1 MLSLSTISFLREL
14 KDNNNKEWFDLHRK
28 DYENAKS
35 DYLKLVSQI
44 LEKLK
49 TIDPALENLEAK
61 KCVFR
66 INRDV
71 RFSKNKDPYKTNM
84 GSFYS
89 KGGKAVECAGYY
101 FHLEPGSCFI
111 GGGYW
116 MPQGPDLKKIRSEID
131 YNLEEFTGI
140 LQEKTMKKY
149 FGELS
154 QEARLSRPPQ
164 GYDADNPAVEYLK
177 LKSFTVTSPLPD
189 EQLTNPTLLSNIVD
203 HFRAMKPLVQFLN
216 RSLD

>member
-1 MLSLSTISFLREL
+1 MLSISTINFLSNL
-14 KDNNNKEWFDLHRK
+14 KVNNSKEWFDLHRQT
-28 DYENAKS
+28 YEAAKA
-35 DYLKLVSQI
+35 DYLKLVTAI
-44 LEKLK
+44 LEQLK
-49 TIDPALENLEAK
+49 TIDPTLENLEPK

-101 FHLEPGSCFI
+101 FHLEPGACFI

-116 MPQGPDLKKIRSEID
+116 MPQGSVLKSIRSEID
-131 YNLEEFTGI
+131 YNLDEFNSI
-140 LQEKTMKKY
+140 MQEKSMKKY
-149 FGELS
+149 FGALS

-164 GYDADNPAVEYLK
+164 GYEADNPAIEYLK
-177 LKSFTVTSPLPD
+177 LKSFVVTAPLPD
-189 EQLTNPTLLSNIVD
+189 EALTDSNLVNLVTD
-203 HFRAMKPLVQFLN
+203 HFKAMKPLVHFLN

>member
-28 DYENAKS
+28 DYEGAKS

-177 LKSFTVTSPLPD
+177 LKSFTVTSTLPD
-189 EQLTNPTLLSNIVD
+189 EQLNNPKLLSNIID

>member
-1 MLSLSTISFLREL
+1 MLSISTINFLSNL
-14 KDNNNKEWFDLHRK
+14 KVNNSKEWFDLHRQT
-28 DYENAKS
+28 YEAAKA
-35 DYLKLVSQI
+35 DYLKLVTAI
-44 LEKLK
+44 LEQLK
-49 TIDPALENLEAK
+49 TIDPTLENLEPK

-101 FHLEPGSCFI
+101 FHLEPGACFI

-116 MPQGPDLKKIRSEID
+116 MPQGPVLKSIRSEID
-131 YNLEEFTGI
+131 YNLDEFNSI
-140 LQEKTMKKY
+140 MQEKSMKKY
-149 FGELS
+149 FGALS

-164 GYDADNPAVEYLK
+164 GYEADNPAIEYLK
-177 LKSFTVTSPLPD
+177 LKSFVVTAPLPD
-189 EQLTNPTLLSNIVD
+189 EALTDSNLVNLVTD
-203 HFRAMKPLVQFLN
+203 HFKAMKPLVHFLN

>member
-1 MLSLSTISFLREL
+1 MIGSATINFLKEL
-14 KDNNNKEWFDLHRK
+14 KENNSKDWFELHRK
-28 DYENAKS
+28 TYEAAKQ
-35 DYLKLVSQI
+35 DYLQFVTAVLG
-44 LEKLK
+44 KLK
-49 TIDPALENLEAK
+49 EIDPTLEDLEPK

-101 FHLEPGSCFI
+101 FHLEPGACFI

-116 MPQGPDLKKIRSEID
+116 MPQGPVLKNIRSEID
-131 YNLEEFTGI
+131 YNLDEFNGI
-140 LQEKTMKKY
+140 MQEKSMKKY
-149 FGELS
+149 FGALS

-164 GYDADNPAVEYLK
+164 GYEADNPAIEYLK
-177 LKSFTVTSPLPD
+177 LKSFVVTAPLPD
-189 EQLTNPTLLSNIVD
+189 VALADSNLVNLVVD
-203 HFRAMKPLVQFLN
+203 HFKAMKPLVHFLN

>member
-1 MLSLSTISFLREL
+1 MIGSATINFLKEL
-14 KDNNNKEWFDLHRK
+14 KENNSKDWFELHRK
-28 DYENAKS
+28 NYEAAKQ
-35 DYLKLVSQI
+35 DYLQFVTAVLA
-44 LEKLK
+44 KLK
-49 TIDPALENLEAK
+49 VIDSTLENLEPK

-101 FHLEPGSCFI
+101 FHLEPGACFI

-116 MPQGPDLKKIRSEID
+116 MPQGPVLKNIRSEID
-131 YNLEEFTGI
+131 YNLDEFNGI
-140 LQEKTMKKY
+140 MQEKSMKKY
-149 FGELS
+149 FGALS

-164 GYDADNPAVEYLK
+164 GYEADNPAIEYLK
-177 LKSFTVTSPLPD
+177 LKSFVVTAPLPD
-189 EQLTNPTLLSNIVD
+189 VALADSNLVNLVVD
-203 HFRAMKPLVQFLN
+203 HFKAMKPLVHFLN

>member
-1 MLSLSTISFLREL
+1 MLSISTINFLSNL
-14 KDNNNKEWFDLHRK
+14 KVNNSKEWFDLHRQT
-28 DYENAKS
+28 YEAAKA
-35 DYLKLVSQI
+35 DYLKLVTAI
-44 LEKLK
+44 LEQLK
-49 TIDPALENLEAK
+49 TIDPTLENLEPK

-101 FHLEPGSCFI
+101 FHLEPGACFI
-111 GGGYW
+111 GGEYW
-116 MPQGPDLKKIRSEID
+116 MPQGPVLKSIRSEID
-131 YNLEEFTGI
+131 YNLDEFNSI
-140 LQEKTMKKY
+140 MQEKSMKKY
-149 FGELS
+149 FGALS

-164 GYDADNPAVEYLK
+164 GYEADNPAIEYLK
-177 LKSFTVTSPLPD
+177 LKSFVVTAPLPD
-189 EQLTNPTLLSNIVD
+189 EALTDSNLVNLVTD
-203 HFRAMKPLVQFLN
+203 HFKAMKPLVHFLN

>member
-1 MLSLSTISFLREL
+1 MIGSATINFLKEL
-14 KDNNNKEWFDLHRK
+14 KENNNKDWFELHRK
-28 DYENAKS
+28 NYEAAKQ
-35 DYLKLVSQI
+35 DYLKFVTAVLG
-44 LEKLK
+44 KLK
-49 TIDPALENLEAK
+49 SIDPTLEDLEPK

-101 FHLEPGSCFI
+101 FHLEPGACFI

-116 MPQGPDLKKIRSEID
+116 MPQGPVLKNIRSEID
-131 YNLEEFTGI
+131 YNLDEFNSI
-140 LQEKTMKKY
+140 MQEKSMKKY
-149 FGELS
+149 FGALS
-154 QEARLSRPPQ
+154 KEARLSRPPQ
-164 GYDADNPAVEYLK
+164 GYEADNPAIEYLK
-177 LKSFTVTSPLPD
+177 LKSFVVTAPLPD
-189 EQLTNPTLLSNIVD
+189 VALADSNLVNLVVD
-203 HFRAMKPLVQFLN
+203 HFKAMKPLVHFLN

>member
-1 MLSLSTISFLREL
+1 MLSSSTISFLTNL
-14 KDNNNKEWFDLHRK
+14 KENNTKEWFDLNRK
-28 DYENAKS
+28 DYEHAKQ
-35 DYLKLVSQI
+35 DYLQFVTAVLT
-44 LEKLK
+44 KLK
-49 TIDPALENLEAK
+49 GIDPTLENLEPK

-101 FHLEPGSCFI
+101 FHLEPGSSFI

-116 MPQGPDLKKIRSEID
+116 MPQGPDLKNIRSEID

-140 LQEKTMKKY
+140 MQEKSMKKY
-149 FGELS
+149 FGTLS

-164 GYDADNPAVEYLK
+164 GYEADNPAIEFLK
-177 LKSFTVTSPLPD
+177 LKSFVVTAPLPD
-189 EQLTNPTLLSNIVD
+189 KALTDSNLVNLVAD
-203 HFRAMKPLVQFLN
+203 HFKAMKPLVHFLN

>member
-1 MLSLSTISFLREL
+1 MIGSATINFLKEL
-14 KDNNNKEWFDLHRK
+14 KENNNKDWFELHRK
-28 DYENAKS
+28 TYEAAKQ
-35 DYLKLVSQI
+35 DYLQFVTAVLG
-44 LEKLK
+44 KLK
-49 TIDPALENLEAK
+49 GIDPTLEDLEPK

-101 FHLEPGSCFI
+101 FHLEPGACFI

-116 MPQGPDLKKIRSEID
+116 MPQGPVLKNIRSEID
-131 YNLEEFTGI
+131 YNLDEFNGI
-140 LQEKTMKKY
+140 MQEKSMKKY
-149 FGELS
+149 FGALS

-164 GYDADNPAVEYLK
+164 GYEADNPAIEYLK
-177 LKSFTVTSPLPD
+177 LKSFVVTAPLPD
-189 EQLTNPTLLSNIVD
+189 VALADSNLVNLVVD
-203 HFRAMKPLVQFLN
+203 HFKAMKPLVHFLN

>member
-1 MLSLSTISFLREL
+1 
-14 KDNNNKEWFDLHRK
+14 
-28 DYENAKS
+28 
-35 DYLKLVSQI
+35 
-44 LEKLK
+44 
-49 TIDPALENLEAK
+49 LENLEPK

-101 FHLEPGSCFI
+101 FHLEPGACFI

-116 MPQGPDLKKIRSEID
+116 MPQGPVLKNIRSEID
-131 YNLEEFTGI
+131 YNLDEFNSI
-140 LQEKTMKKY
+140 MQEKSMKKY
-149 FGELS
+149 FGALS

-164 GYDADNPAVEYLK
+164 GYEADNPAIEYLK
-177 LKSFTVTSPLPD
+177 LKSFVVTAPLPD
-189 EQLTNPTLLSNIVD
+189 LLLTDSNLVNIVVD
-203 HFRAMKPLVQFLN
+203 HFKAMKPLVHFLN

>member
-1 MLSLSTISFLREL
+1 MLSPSTIDFLREL
-14 KDNNNKEWFDLHRK
+14 KDNNSKEWFDLHRR
-28 DYENAKS
+28 DYEGAKA
-35 DYLKLVSQI
+35 DYLKLVTHV
-44 LEKLK
+44 LEQLK
-49 TIDPALENLEAK
+49 AIDPSLDNLEPK

-131 YNLEEFTGI
+131 YNLEEFKGI
-140 LQEKTMKKY
+140 MEEKSMKKY
-149 FGELS
+149 FGQLS

-164 GYDADNPAVEYLK
+164 GYEADNPAIEFLK
-177 LKSFTVTSPLPD
+177 LKSFTVTSPLAD
-189 EQLTNPTLLSNIVD
+189 EQLTDPKLLTVIID
-203 HFRAMKPLVQFLN
+203 HFRTMKPLIHFIN

>member
-1 MLSLSTISFLREL
+1 MIGSATINFLKEL
-14 KDNNNKEWFDLHRK
+14 KENNSKDWFELHRK
-28 DYENAKS
+28 NYEAAKQ
-35 DYLKLVSQI
+35 DYLQFVTAVLA
-44 LEKLK
+44 KLK
-49 TIDPALENLEAK
+49 VIDSTLENLEPK

-101 FHLEPGSCFI
+101 FHLEPGACFI

-116 MPQGPDLKKIRSEID
+116 MPQGPVLKNIRSEID
-131 YNLEEFTGI
+131 YNLDEFNGI
-140 LQEKTMKKY
+140 MQEKSMKKY
-149 FGELS
+149 FGALS

-164 GYDADNPAVEYLK
+164 GYEADNPAIEYLK
-177 LKSFTVTSPLPD
+177 LKSFVVSAPLPD
-189 EQLTNPTLLSNIVD
+189 VALADSNLVNLVVD
-203 HFRAMKPLVQFLN
+203 HFKAMKPLVHFLN

>member
-28 DYENAKS
+28 DYEGAKA
-35 DYLKLVSQI
+35 DYLKLVTGI
-44 LEKLK
+44 LEQLK
-49 TIDPALENLEAK
+49 TIDSSLENLEPK

-89 KGGKAVECAGYY
+89 KEGKAVEYAVYY

-131 YNLEEFTGI
+131 YNLEEFKGI
-140 LQEKTMKKY
+140 LQEKTMNKY

-189 EQLTNPTLLSNIVD
+189 EQLTNPKLLSNIVD
-203 HFRAMKPLVQFLN
+203 HFRAMKPMVHFLN

>member
-1 MLSLSTISFLREL
+1 MLSSSTISFLRQL
-14 KDNNNKEWFDLHRK
+14 KENNNKEWFDLHRK
-28 DYENAKS
+28 DYEHAKQ
-35 DYLKLVSQI
+35 DYLQFVIAVLD
-44 LEKLK
+44 KLK
-49 TIDPALENLEAK
+49 AIDPTLENLEPK

-116 MPQGPDLKKIRSEID
+116 MPQGPALKNIRSEID
-131 YNLEEFTGI
+131 YNLEEFSGI
-140 LQEKTMKKY
+140 LQEKSMKKY
-149 FGELS
+149 FGSLS

-164 GYDADNPAVEYLK
+164 GYEADNPAMEFLK
-177 LKSFTVTSPLPD
+177 LKSFTVTAPLAD
-189 EQLTNPTLLSNIVD
+189 DILTDQKLIAVTID
-203 HFRAMKPLVQFLN
+203 HFRAMKPLVHFLN

>member
-1 MLSLSTISFLREL
+1 MLSRSTVSFLREL

-28 DYENAKS
+28 AYEGAKS
-35 DYLKLVSQI
+35 DYLNLVSNI

-49 TIDPALENLEAK
+49 TIDPSLENLDPK

-189 EQLTNPTLLSNIVD
+189 EQLTNPKLLSNIID

>member
-28 DYENAKS
+28 DYEGAKS

-189 EQLTNPTLLSNIVD
+189 EELTNPKLLSNIVD
-203 HFRAMKPLVQFLN
+203 HFRAMKPLVHFLN

>member
-1 MLSLSTISFLREL
+1 MLSPFTINFLREL
-14 KDNNNKEWFDLHRK
+14 KDNNSKEWFDLHRK
-28 DYENAKS
+28 DYEGAKT
-35 DYLKLVSQI
+35 DYLKLVTHL
-44 LEKLK
+44 LEQLK
-49 TIDPALENLEAK
+49 AIDPSLDNLEPK

-131 YNLEEFTGI
+131 YNLEEFKGI
-140 LQEKTMKKY
+140 MEEKTMKKY
-149 FGELS
+149 FGQLS
-154 QEARLSRPPQ
+154 QEACLSRPPQ
-164 GYDADNPAVEYLK
+164 GYEADNPAIEFLK
-177 LKSFTVTSPLPD
+177 LKNFTVTSPLAD
-189 EQLTNPTLLSNIVD
+189 EQLTDPKLLTVIID
-203 HFRAMKPLVQFLN
+203 HFRAMKPLIHFIN

>member
-1 MLSLSTISFLREL
+1 MLSISTINFLSNL
-14 KDNNNKEWFDLHRK
+14 KVNNSKEWFDLHRQT
-28 DYENAKS
+28 YEAAKA
-35 DYLKLVSQI
+35 DYLKLVTAI
-44 LEKLK
+44 LEQLK
-49 TIDPALENLEAK
+49 TIDPTLENLEPK

-89 KGGKAVECAGYY
+89 KGGKAIECAGYY
-101 FHLEPGSCFI
+101 FHLEPGACFI

-116 MPQGPDLKKIRSEID
+116 MPQGPVLKSIRSEID
-131 YNLEEFTGI
+131 YNLDEFNSI
-140 LQEKTMKKY
+140 LQEKSMKKY
-149 FGELS
+149 FGALS

-164 GYDADNPAVEYLK
+164 GYEADNPAIEYLK
-177 LKSFTVTSPLPD
+177 LKSFVVTAPLPD
-189 EQLTNPTLLSNIVD
+189 EALTDSNLVNLVTD
-203 HFRAMKPLVQFLN
+203 HFKAMKPLVHFLN